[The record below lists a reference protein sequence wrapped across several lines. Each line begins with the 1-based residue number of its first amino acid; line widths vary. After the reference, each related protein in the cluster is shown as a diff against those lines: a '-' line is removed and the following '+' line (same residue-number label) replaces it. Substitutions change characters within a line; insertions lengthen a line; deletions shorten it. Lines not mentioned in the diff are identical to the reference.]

1 MVVIT
6 AKLRAAENCED
17 EVAEALSSMVNWVTE
32 NEADTLTYT
41 LNQSAS
47 GPRDFLVF
55 ERYTNQAALDSH
67 IGSDRMKQ
75 LNGELGGKVEGAP
88 SVEFYGEIA
97 AKL

>member
-47 GPRDFLVF
+47 DPRDFL
-55 ERYTNQAALDSH
+55 AALDSH

-75 LNGELGGKVEGAP
+75 LNGELGSKVEGPP
-88 SVEFYGEIA
+88 SVEFYGEVA